1 VKNANVFQNGNN
13 AWERDV
19 KWTER
24 LRERVND
31 RTRGA
36 EAVRGAGN
44 GVLAHLRPLGLLIRE
59 CARKHT
65 IYMCVCGVQHRQH
78 VCPANDRVPVVLY
91 WECFRVSGC
100 AYINII
106 YYYVPLENSTDSQ
119 CVCDTR
125 LSVVFLFLNRKPIV
139 RPITESIF

>member
-24 LRERVND
+24 LRESGEWMIGR
-31 RTRGA
+31 
-36 EAVRGAGN
+36 AVRGAGN
-44 GVLAHLRPLGLLIRE
+44 GVVAHLRPLGLLIRE
-59 CARKHT
+59 RARKH
-65 IYMCVCGVQHRQH
+65 IICACVCGVQHRQH

-100 AYINII
+100 AYKYICIHPVGKLDRLAVRVNG
-106 YYYVPLENSTDSQ
+106 
-119 CVCDTR
+119 TR
-125 LSVVFLFLNRKPIV
+125 RLVLYFYF
-139 RPITESIF
+139 